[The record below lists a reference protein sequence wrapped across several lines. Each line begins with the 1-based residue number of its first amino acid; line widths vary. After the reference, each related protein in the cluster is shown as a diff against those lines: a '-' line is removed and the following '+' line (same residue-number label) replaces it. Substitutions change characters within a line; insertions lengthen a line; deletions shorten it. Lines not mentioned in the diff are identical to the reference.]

1 MCMPHI
7 LGRVKLF
14 EAIVRAQNL
23 KKTFRTSGSLLQTI
37 RGKGEQI
44 RAVDDV
50 SLDILKGE
58 VLGLVGESGSGKTTL
73 GRLLLRLEEPDSGR
87 IYFEGADFTAVKEQF
102 RIREFRRRM
111 QMIFQD
117 PYDSINPRMRV
128 REIVGEPL
136 QVHERGLTERDKFE
150 RIIEILEDVKLTPA
164 KNYVDRYP
172 HELSGGERQR
182 VAIARTLI
190 IRPTFI
196 VADEP
201 VSMLDV
207 SIRADLL
214 NLMLD
219 LKDRYNLTYL
229 FITHDLA
236 VAKYICDRIAV
247 MRLGKIVELGPTL
260 EVINNPRHPYTIALR
275 AAVPRLRPRT

>member
-1 MCMPHI
+1 MPHM
-7 LGRVKLF
+7 LRGMGLF

-23 KKTFRTSGSLLQTI
+23 KKTFRTSGSILQTI

-50 SLDILKGE
+50 SLEIVKGE

-73 GRLLLRLEEPDSGR
+73 GRLLLRLEEPDSGK
-87 IYFEGADFTAVKEQF
+87 IYFEGSDFTAVKEQS

-136 QVHERGLTERDKFE
+136 KVHGRGLTERERFE
-150 RIIEILEDVKLTPA
+150 RIIEILEDVRLTPA
-164 KNYVDRYP
+164 RDYVDRYP
-172 HELSGGERQR
+172 HELSGGQRQR

-190 IRPTFI
+190 MRPSFI

-236 VAKYICDRIAV
+236 VAKYMCDRIAV
-247 MRLGKIVELGPTL
+247 MHLGKIVELGPTL
-260 EVINNPRHPYTIALR
+260 EVVNNPRHPYTRALR
-275 AAVPRLRPRT
+275 AAVPRLKPRM